1 MAEARPAPPHGRY
14 RRGLEGADFSL
25 ESSTENVPADGRF
38 YVLRGGEIVT
48 ATEEFDEATTAYHL
62 LCREFW
68 MERLQNPAP
77 QVRVAAAWGLLGL
90 EAGDKVAQAVIAR
103 DGTAQEKK
111 RLEQAQSRRR
121 AMRPRTEERESP
133 APAASPAPKAEESSE
148 EEETVDAEATE

>member
-14 RRGLEGADFSL
+14 RRGLQGADFSL
-25 ESSTENVPADGRF
+25 ESNTEHVPADGRY
-38 YVLRGGEIVT
+38 YVLRNGEVLL
-48 ATEEFDEATTAYHL
+48 ATSEFDEATATYHQ

-68 MERLQNPAP
+68 TERLQSPSP

-90 EAGDKVAQAVIAR
+90 DAGDKNAQAVIAR

-121 AMRPRTEERESP
+121 AMRARSTEEEPAAAPAP
-133 APAASPAPKAEESSE
+133 APAATQEEDEAEEKEASE
-148 EEETVDAEATE
+148 AE